1 MAKVCHIPALLL
13 RLLKKGYCERGEIT
27 WQVNTTE
34 SKVASLKQML

>member
-1 MAKVCHIPALLL
+1 MLTAYYIRVLLL

-27 WQVNTTE
+27 WQVNTIE